1 MGTGRSWGSL
11 ISVVRQLWEQS
22 PVLDGEVEGGG
33 SFQKGT
39 QKVWFG
45 HGLRS
50 GYLFPP
56 LGLDFGP
63 DISLA
68 ANKAISLQTPSDSC
82 TIWQDKHWRVNSD
95 TWVRGPP
102 LPLSH

>member
-1 MGTGRSWGSL
+1 M
-11 ISVVRQLWEQS
+11 
-22 PVLDGEVEGGG
+22 LDGEVEGGG

-50 GYLFPP
+50 GYLFSP
-56 LGLDFGP
+56 LGLDFGS

-82 TIWQDKHWRVNSD
+82 TIWQEHWRVNSD